1 MGDPKKILKKSTNGN
16 FFSKLKYCNQ
26 SMKYHI
32 KYNMNGCNSNEK
44 LITPSSN
51 KFGDNYFKVL
61 LDFNKLQSY

>member
-1 MGDPKKILKKSTNGN
+1 
-16 FFSKLKYCNQ
+16 
-26 SMKYHI
+26 MKYHNI

-44 LITPSSN
+44 LIAPSSN